1 MECFWRVHHFLENKL
16 ESCTLPQQVSLYHK
30 LFKQFV
36 IMHFPF
42 RRKTDHKA
50 RGTKAGRKREILL
63 QVGRE
68 QFPGSGQHWQTQ
80 QRFGAGSSNFW
91 LCRNLSGSPLKY
103 DSQSVVQD
111 FCLSIP
117 QLWHALGRSQVQTPR
132 SEQQKLP
139 ASQSPFR
146 VPFGVSSSL
155 PLCLP

>member
-1 MECFWRVHHFLENKL
+1 MECFWRVHHFLGNKL
-16 ESCTLPQQVSLYHK
+16 ESCTLLQQVSLYHK

-42 RRKTDHKA
+42 RQKTDHKA
-50 RGTKAGRKREILL
+50 RGTKAGRKTEILL

-68 QFPGSGQHWQTQ
+68 QLPGSGQHWQTQ

-103 DSQSVVQD
+103 DSQSVLQN

-117 QLWHALGRSQVQTPR
+117 ALACLREEPGPNPEVRAA
-132 SEQQKLP
+132 E
-139 ASQSPFR
+139 ASSKPE
-146 VPFGVSSSL
+146 SI
-155 PLCLP
+155 